1 MKSIKILILCI
12 LAGLGAHTASAQSRS
27 PLSVNFN
34 YSGAQP
40 LGSLSDYASK
50 ASFRGWKAGIN
61 YGINDR
67 WSVGLGFGF
76 NDFYEKTDRMV
87 YPDKNSDISAVQQR
101 TLQVLPIQAVASY
114 NFAKADAKVI
124 PYGSLGIGTA
134 NMNYEKYWGEFVEK
148 ENKWAFLVSPELGI
162 NVPFGKYSPVMFNA
176 SVQYNYAPY
185 TMNEISSFNSLQGNI
200 GIKFHIH

>member
-1 MKSIKILILCI
+1 MKKIAVII
-12 LAGLGAHTASAQSRS
+12 VLAIAGFGINKAAAQSRS

-34 YSGAQP
+34 YSIAQP
-40 LGSLSDYASK
+40 NGSLSDYAGK

-61 YGINDR
+61 YSLNDQF
-67 WSVGLGFGF
+67 SLGLGFGF
-76 NDFYEKTDRMV
+76 NDFYEKSERMV
-87 YPDKNSDISAVQQR
+87 YDDKGSDISAVQQR
-101 TLQVLPIQAVASY
+101 TLQVLPIQAVAQY
-114 NFAKADAKVI
+114 NFAKANAKVI

-148 ENKWAFLVSPELGI
+148 ENKWSFLVSPELGI

-185 TMNEISSFNSLQGNI
+185 NMNEISSFNTLQGNI
-200 GIKFHIH
+200 GIKVHLH